1 MSVLVLAPRSTET
14 DRQLVGAALRRGM
27 RAERLSGW
35 RVPPELRG
43 VAAHV
48 YAGPLFADAVAG
60 GLGVALLEVP
70 ETWLPGVPAEFLGRR
85 VWAATLA
92 EVRSGF
98 AGPLFVKP
106 PNEKLFAAGVYADA
120 GVLPS
125 PELVDADTL
134 VLVSDVVRF
143 GAEFRAFC
151 LDGRVVAVSRY
162 AVDGDLAVAPVDE
175 CPDGADAWAFA
186 QRALDAEAGRLP
198 SAVVVDVGRIGVAEP
213 GSPQRAGVGGWA
225 VVEANAAWA
234 CGGYACDPDAVLEV
248 VLRASGPAGA
258 VRARDAGFVRAAAVV
273 EG

>member
-14 DRQLVGAALRRGM
+14 DRQLVGAALRRGL

-35 RVPPELRG
+35 RVPRELRG

-48 YAGPLFADAVAG
+48 YAGSLFADAVAG
-60 GLGVALLEVP
+60 ELGVALLEVP
-70 ETWLPGVPAEFLGRR
+70 ETWLSGVSAEFLGRR

-92 EVRSGF
+92 ELRAGF

-106 PNEKLFAAGVYADA
+106 PNEKRFAARVYADA
-120 GVLPS
+120 GALPS
-125 PELVDADTL
+125 PELVDAGAL
-134 VLVSDVVRF
+134 VLVSDVVCF

-162 AVDGDLAVAPVDE
+162 AVDGDLAVVPADE
-175 CPDGADAWAFA
+175 CPDGAEAWAFA
-186 QRALDAEAGRLP
+186 QHVLDAEAGRLP
-198 SAVVVDVGRIGVAEP
+198 SAVVVDVGRIGAAEP
-213 GSPQRAGVGGWA
+213 GLPQSAGVGGWA

-234 CGGYACDPDAVLEV
+234 SGGYACDPDAVLEV
-248 VLRASGPAGA
+248 VLRAAGPAGE